1 LDAPDVV
8 EANFNSWLIDNMNA
22 GISGR
27 ERSEVERSAAEAR
40 SVVLRTSDI
49 DRYLNPRSDT
59 PFPLEYAFYLLGNVE
74 DKTVLDLGCGTG
86 ENIPPLIAR
95 GANVIGIDISPDL
108 IALAEQRL
116 MNEQMKAT
124 VRVGSAYDTELPDE
138 SVDVIFCMSL
148 VHHLEISRVQQEMN
162 RILRKGGFVILREPI
177 RFSSANG
184 RLRKLLPAHDDI
196 SDCEHPLTRGEL
208 ALMTEG
214 FEVTGTRF
222 FRLPFVPLL
231 SRYFASRSNLSWRAS
246 NWMLR
251 SIPAMNVYAS
261 LVAMKPKK

>member
-1 LDAPDVV
+1 
-8 EANFNSWLIDNMNA
+8 MNA
-22 GISGR
+22 GISDR

-40 SVVLRTSDI
+40 SVVLRSSDI
-49 DRYLNPRSDT
+49 DRYLSPSNDT
-59 PFPLEYAFYLLGNVE
+59 PFPLEYAFYLLGTVE
-74 DKTVLDLGCGTG
+74 GKTVLDLGCGTG
-86 ENIPPLIAR
+86 ENMPPLIAR

-108 IALAEQRL
+108 IALAERRL

-148 VHHLEISRVQQEMN
+148 VHHLEIPRVREEMS
-162 RILRKGGFVILREPI
+162 RILRKGGFVVFREPI
-177 RFSSANG
+177 RFSTTYG
-184 RLRKLLPAHDDI
+184 RLRRLLPAHEEI
-196 SDCEHPLTRGEL
+196 SDYEHPLTREEL

-231 SRYFASRSNLSWRAS
+231 SRYFSSRSNLSWRAS

-251 SIPAMNVYAS
+251 TIPAMNVYAS
-261 LVAMKPKK
+261 LVAMKLQK